1 MIKIF
6 SKKQPS
12 LLMHTIVRQDES
24 SHRDR
29 LDVSP
34 EEEFLQLAV
43 LRMPEGKTF
52 RPHKHI
58 VHEKTTN
65 IAQESWVVIKGLV
78 EVTFYDIDDTILDK
92 VILNPGDVSITYRG
106 GHNYKILSDDTL
118 VYVFKTGPYLG
129 QQYDKVFIGEA

>member
-1 MIKIF
+1 M
-6 SKKQPS
+6 
-12 LLMHTIVRQDES
+12 
-24 SHRDR
+24 
-29 LDVSP
+29 
-34 EEEFLQLAV
+34 
-43 LRMPEGKTF
+43 
-52 RPHKHI
+52 
-58 VHEKTTN
+58 HEKTTN

-118 VYVFKTGPYLG
+118 VYEFKTGPYLG